1 MILVVGAS
9 GMLGGM
15 IAGQLLE
22 QGKEVRVL
30 QRSNPAYES
39 LIEAGAEGVPGDLKD
54 RASLDRACQGV
65 EIIITT
71 ATAALRGGADTFTS
85 VDQMGTK
92 NLIEAAALANVKQFI
107 YVSAYGSD
115 IDSAIPLLRYKGECE
130 QRLRISGLNYTILK
144 PHIFIEV
151 WVGAVVGI
159 PLKAGAPVTL
169 IEGGQKRHS
178 FISVGDVAAVA
189 LAAVGNSAAF
199 NREIAIGG
207 TPPVSWSQITEV
219 VGGVMQRPLQVRSVQ
234 IGEPV
239 PMLPDALWPLLY
251 ATETYETAIDMTDV
265 CQTFGL
271 TLTPLEDSIR
281 RLFGG
286 AA

>member
-15 IAGQLLE
+15 IAGRLLE
-22 QGKEVRVL
+22 QRKPVRIL

-65 EIIITT
+65 DVVITT

-85 VDQMGTK
+85 VDQMGTQD
-92 NLIEAAALANVKQFI
+92 LIDAAVMANVKQFI

-115 IDSAIPLLRYKGECE
+115 LDSAIPLLRYKGECE
-130 QRLRISGLNYTILK
+130 QRLRVSGMNYTILK

-169 IEGGQKRHS
+169 VEGGQKRHS

-189 LAAVGNSAAF
+189 LATVDNREAF
-199 NREIAIGG
+199 NAEIEIGG
-207 TPPVSWSQITEV
+207 TPPVSWSQITDV
-219 VGGVMQRPLQVRSVQ
+219 VGSVMQQPLQVRSVH

-239 PMLPDALWPLLY
+239 PLLPESLWPLLY
-251 ATETYETAIDMTDV
+251 STETYETNIDMADA
-265 CQTFGL
+265 CRTFGL
-271 TLTPLEDSIR
+271 TLTPLEESIR
-281 RLFGG
+281 RLFGSVS
-286 AA
+286 